1 MRNFNLLTLLKKEN
15 KGTNTNLFSEDF
27 LLETLKEAG
36 FEDVEVFNPP
46 VDNSSSVLLIAKL
59 RDKNGN
65 TLKISVYHFKNRLKF
80 EASPESKDAFKNPK
94 NYNKLEMTK
103 HFFDKYIETLPS
115 HTCYFDNRAT
125 TDLLEK
131 CKEMANNFF
140 DDVES
145 EFKRHHHYKF

>member
-15 KGTNTNLFSEDF
+15 KDVNFFSEGF
-27 LLETLKEAG
+27 LLGTLKEAG

-46 VDNSSSVLLIAKL
+46 VDNSGSILLIAKL

-65 TLKISVYHFKNRLKF
+65 TLKISVYHFKNQLKF

-94 NYNKLEMTK
+94 NYNRLEMTK
-103 HFFDKYIETLPS
+103 YFFDKYIETPPS
-115 HTCYFDNRAT
+115 HTCYFGNRAT
-125 TDLLEK
+125 TDLLKK

-140 DDVES
+140 DDIES
-145 EFKRHHHYKF
+145 RWKRHHHYKF